1 MAYHNNSNGYTNGSH
16 ASALRHFNFQDSSRE
31 TSADERSRSRPAA
44 TYDPYAY
51 TTSSQSVHGVSRL
64 ERNRANRRSRDY
76 AADNISLN
84 NQAWSASR
92 SRSRPGARYGN
103 AGNQIEEILR
113 YIEQHWAFMASEE
126 CIPIKVALQLMDPSS
141 LGLQDQM
148 GAFTEAH
155 TQLQNALKVIVNEHH
170 QGFNSSIG
178 TFHKIQTAI
187 QASQARVRTLRGGLV
202 EAKRDL
208 VGGQQKPELKA
219 LATSSQA
226 YDAML
231 QTIATIETL
240 QLVPDRLEAQIREKR
255 YLGAVENLQE
265 ALGML
270 RKPELEDIG
279 ALSELR
285 VHLSNQEQILTDLLV
300 EELHNHLYLKSPYCE
315 ERWKGYMSRSVPASK
330 VAGEAPAPVLDD
342 DRVIYTF
349 LSNYDGSSPMEEDA
363 SRNPEAD
370 TFYYIQLLIESL
382 DRMDKLDLAADK
394 IEERL
399 PVELFKVL
407 ERTLVEVEQRH
418 PQSMMK
424 SGQRRQQLAS
434 SNVLGA
440 GPDAEQRATLE
451 DLLAMLYA
459 KFEAIAEGHRVLYD
473 VTYAIL
479 KRENV
484 PSSEASTLNR
494 SFRELWKLLQSEI
507 RSLLHDHLATNGH
520 VGTKSRQQKDASADI
535 FKPHPRDRGRRLFK
549 LNDTLKPGKDGKA
562 NTDLVG
568 EREDLEFI
576 LKASVPGLV
585 DSTSNSSHI
594 DSFSSNSDDAVVGAD
609 RSATG
614 HKLLLPP
621 SIFNMGTLLP
631 PSIAFL
637 TTLKPLVPANSGSGV
652 VPTTLTAFLDDF
664 LINVFYPQLEETLI
678 ELCSHCLESA
688 DTVQIDPAW
697 KDVASR
703 PIFRGVREFYGVLE
717 DVCRLLGRLP
727 HEVSFAQLVVA
738 QMRGVYERCY
748 GWSKNLLQRVGGG
761 EAGSDEVRMR
771 LAAELATEGDINEVV
786 IEVLKTVGQGE
797 NGGAEGKE
805 AVVLAEKESELL
817 LRLVKT
823 QGLEEPD
830 LITDRK
836 ALQALCTLQVSMR
849 WLAEKCKALRFISPF
864 AVDTANTQ
872 LGQSRRWTSGT
883 VPTLSSMS
891 TPTTQLPTTP
901 YLPLDESTAH
911 GFDAVTTSF
920 TELSTLILR
929 TLHIDMRLHLLHG
942 ILTALSTSYALS
954 QPYNDPDP
962 AILTLS
968 PSLSSY
974 DQTLSTNLL
983 DHHHA
988 FLTTNLHIPATN
1000 ALISFVSFIPDL
1012 DIHGEARMSLNIL
1025 VLQQTLKTLST
1036 PPSAASLTK
1045 AARFYELGARG
1056 PETVVKDGA
1065 KAPEAFKVED
1075 LRALVRLCW
1084 REERDGSKEEVET
1097 VVGKL
1102 GGFPERKSSLKGRSG
1117 GRGRGRGGRSTP
1129 GTPAE

>member
-1 MAYHNNSNGYTNGSH
+1 
-16 ASALRHFNFQDSSRE
+16 
-31 TSADERSRSRPAA
+31 
-44 TYDPYAY
+44 
-51 TTSSQSVHGVSRL
+51 
-64 ERNRANRRSRDY
+64 
-76 AADNISLN
+76 
-84 NQAWSASR
+84 
-92 SRSRPGARYGN
+92 
-103 AGNQIEEILR
+103 
-113 YIEQHWAFMASEE
+113 MASEE

-148 GAFTEAH
+148 GEFTEAH

-178 TFHKIQTAI
+178 TFHKIQAAI
-187 QASQARVRTLRGGLV
+187 QASQARVRTLRAGLV

-231 QTIATIETL
+231 QTIATIESL

-265 ALGML
+265 ALGMI
-270 RKPELEDIG
+270 RKPDLEEIG

-315 ERWKGYMSRSVPASK
+315 ERWKGHMSRSAPPSK
-330 VAGEAPAPVLDD
+330 VAGEAPAALLDD
-342 DRVIYTF
+342 DRAIYTF
-349 LSNYDGSSPMEEDA
+349 ISAYDGSSPMEEDT

-382 DRMDKLDLAADK
+382 NRMDKLDLAADK

-399 PVELFKVL
+399 PIELFKVL

-418 PQSMMK
+418 PQGMMK
-424 SGQRRQQLAS
+424 SGQRRGQLAPNS
-434 SNVLGA
+434 TLEA

-473 VTYAIL
+473 VTSAIL
-479 KRENV
+479 KRDNV
-484 PSSEASTLNR
+484 PSSEATTLNR

-520 VGTKSRQQKDASADI
+520 IGTKSRQQKDASADI
-535 FKPHPRDRGRRLFK
+535 FKSNPRDRGRRLFR

-562 NTDLVG
+562 NTDLAG

-585 DSTSNSSHI
+585 DSGSNSSHI
-594 DSFSSNSDDAVVGAD
+594 NGFNSDSDAIAGAD

-631 PSIAFL
+631 PSISFL
-637 TTLKPLVPANSGSGV
+637 TTLKPLVPSNPNSGV

-678 ELCSHCLESA
+678 ELYSRCLESA
-688 DTVQIDPAW
+688 DSFRSDPGW
-697 KDVASR
+697 QDVASR
-703 PIFRGVREFYGVLE
+703 PIFKGVRDFYSVLE
-717 DVCRLLGRLP
+717 DVCTLLGRLP

-738 QMRGVYERCY
+738 QMRTVYERCY

-761 EAGSDEVRMR
+761 EEGSEEVTMR
-771 LAAELATEGDINEVV
+771 LAADLATEGDVNEVV

-797 NGGAEGKE
+797 NGGPEGKE

-817 LRLVKT
+817 LRLAKT
-823 QGLEEPD
+823 QGLGETE

-849 WLAEKCKALRFISPF
+849 WLAEKCKALRFISPY

-891 TPTTQLPTTP
+891 NSPATQLPTTP
-901 YLPLDESTAH
+901 YLPLDEATAH

-920 TELSTLILR
+920 TELSALILR
-929 TLHIDMRLHLLHG
+929 TLHIDLRLHLLNG
-942 ILTALSTSYALS
+942 IQTALSTSYALS

-962 AILTLS
+962 AIL
-968 PSLSSY
+968 SLSTSLSAY
-974 DQTLSTNLL
+974 DQALSTNLL
-983 DHHHA
+983 EQHHT
-988 FLTTNLHIPATN
+988 FLTTNLHIPAAN
-1000 ALISFVSFIPDL
+1000 ALVSFVSFIPDL

-1036 PPSAASLTK
+1036 PPSTASLNK
-1045 AARFYELGARG
+1045 AARFYELGAHG
-1056 PETVVKDGA
+1056 PETVVKEGP
-1065 KAPEAFKVED
+1065 KAEEGFKVDD

-1084 REERDGSKEEVET
+1084 KEERDGSKDNVEAT
-1097 VVGKL
+1097 VGKL
-1102 GGFPERKSSLKGRSG
+1102 GGFPERKSSLKGRST

-1129 GTPAE
+1129 GTPVES